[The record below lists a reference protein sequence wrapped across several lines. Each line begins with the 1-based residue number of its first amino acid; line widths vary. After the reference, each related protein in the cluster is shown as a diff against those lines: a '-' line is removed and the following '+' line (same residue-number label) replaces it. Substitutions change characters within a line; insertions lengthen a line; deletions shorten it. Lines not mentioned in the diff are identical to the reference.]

1 MTVPVPGE
9 VWTSHMCPSYY
20 AIHNSKCLTFHWFT
34 IFLFSGLFIEST
46 LPCMWLNIVTL
57 LSYVH
62 LASFTDWADCVIYK
76 WLGKA
81 KHISKNWVLPDV
93 NSSPDYNNWGG
104 RSSLCGSSLEVTA
117 KEAVFLGLR
126 SWVTLPSSHEDK
138 LRTMKT
144 LRELSCSSLLFK
156 ICVCIFIKPS
166 TMGYSVRKNIMIPRE
181 ANSPCRHQF
190 SPASTMGSKPDT
202 GTYKSCIICL
212 CWVT

>member
-1 MTVPVPGE
+1 MLTALQIITVV
-9 VWTSHMCPSYY
+9 
-20 AIHNSKCLTFHWFT
+20 
-34 IFLFSGLFIEST
+34 
-46 LPCMWLNIVTL
+46 
-57 LSYVH
+57 
-62 LASFTDWADCVIYK
+62 
-76 WLGKA
+76 
-81 KHISKNWVLPDV
+81 
-93 NSSPDYNNWGG
+93 WGG

-190 SPASTMGSKPDT
+190 SPASTMGSKPWHWHIQVLHYLSMLSHLEWRYSNINSQT
-202 GTYKSCIICL
+202 TPKCV
-212 CWVT
+212 WVFLVFVLRMYYFP